1 MQTQNV
7 MKSLGEYTTKDAK
20 TLKQKT
26 DSFIKNLMNQKG
38 LKSLQYADT
47 YANAIIAEIPI
58 ELIVVPEYQ
67 ITRHNSNKEYVDE
80 ILSDYENRMMEF
92 VKINYRTAGTG
103 KGFLYIADGQ
113 HRTEVQAKLG
123 AKNVLAFVFGY
134 DFDNEIIEFSRRDE
148 DDKNIARWH
157 KYERRLMLDPK
168 SKPGQAPLACADRII
183 RNTFL
188 MLRVDPRRAG
198 LAVASLEKIL
208 VSKNNKLVDDAVER
222 CEWLMDVLINSRFY
236 ITNGKNGLSADA
248 IAAINNIYIQIG
260 KGLFSDAGYKTV
272 SHFAKKA
279 LLEQTHSDMFVKIN
293 DYLFDEI
300 NDYPL
305 EGNNAPI
312 WTGMHHREKSMTA
325 YLVWQ
330 IYESLGMDFLEVK
343 DQFVD

>member
-1 MQTQNV
+1 MKTQNV
-7 MKSLGEYTTKDAK
+7 MKSLDEYTTKDAK
-20 TLKQKT
+20 ALKQKT

-58 ELIVVPEYQ
+58 ELIVVPEYK
-67 ITRHNSNKEYVDE
+67 ITQHNSNKEYVDE

-92 VKINYRTAGTG
+92 VKVNYRTTGTG

-148 DDKNIARWH
+148 DNKNIARWH

-183 RNTFL
+183 CTTFL
-188 MLRVDPRRAG
+188 MLDVDPRQAG
-198 LAVASLEKIL
+198 LAVVSLEKTL

-236 ITNGKNGLSADA
+236 ITNGKNGLSDDA
-248 IAAINNIYIQIG
+248 IAAINNIYIEIG
-260 KGLFSDAGYKTV
+260 KGLFGDAGYKTV

-279 LLEQTHSDMFVKIN
+279 LLEQTQSEMFVKIN
-293 DYLFDEI
+293 DYLF
-300 NDYPL
+300 
-305 EGNNAPI
+305 GNTNAPI
-312 WTGMHHREKSMTA
+312 WAGMHYREKSMTA

-343 DQFVD
+343 DRFVN